1 MALTTVLDKAGQAG
15 AAPAAKKARTAWGKE
30 LRLRKRVRLADQA
43 WLARQLAVLSR
54 AGLGLPPALG
64 LLARQ
69 REGKAVGEL
78 ARTMREELLAG
89 RSPAAVTKA
98 HEAELG
104 PLFSA
109 MVGAGE
115 TAGVLPTTLAKLA
128 DLLET
133 RLKLGKKTRSAVS
146 YPSIVMGMAVLLAL
160 VILLVIVPIFSRMF
174 AQLGASLPAP
184 TKVLVSLSRFLV
196 GHAYVLPV
204 LALALAGGLWWAS
217 RDERARYT
225 ASAAALR
232 LPVVGA
238 LLGKAA
244 LARVAS
250 TIATM
255 MGAGTDVLTV
265 LAYAAQSTQNR
276 VWARVLG
283 RAPDLLRSGRGFS
296 ESLRL
301 ATAEATGTDANF
313 EVLAQMVEVGERS
326 GSTPDVLAHLAQGVT
341 EEVETGL
348 ETLESSL
355 EPLLIMFVGAVV
367 GTMIVALYLPI
378 FHIVT
383 VLGNQTPSS
392 GGS

>member
-1 MALTTVLDKAGQAG
+1 MTTTSVRADLSVESGSF
-15 AAPAAKKARTAWGKE
+15 WGRE
-30 LRLRKRVRLADQA
+30 FRLRKRVRLADQA
-43 WLARQLAVLSR
+43 WLARQLAVLAR

-64 LLARQ
+64 LLAHQ
-69 REGKAVGEL
+69 RPGKAVGDL
-78 ARTMREELLAG
+78 AKAMREELLAG
-89 RSPAAVTKA
+89 RSPSSVTKA
-98 HEAELG
+98 HEDELG

-133 RLKLGKKTRSAVS
+133 RLKLRKKTRAAVS

-160 VILLVIVPIFSRMF
+160 VILLAVVPIFSRMF
-174 AQLGASLPAP
+174 AQFGASLPGP
-184 TKVLVSLSRFLV
+184 TKVLVSISHFLV
-196 GHAYVLPV
+196 GHVYVVPILAV
-204 LALALAGGLWWAS
+204 ALAAGLWQAN
-217 RDERARYT
+217 RDERVHYW
-225 ASAAALR
+225 ASATALR
-232 LPVVGA
+232 LPVVGP
-238 LLGKAA
+238 LLSKAA

-276 VWARVLG
+276 VWATVLG
-283 RAPDLLRSGRGFS
+283 RTPDLLRQGRSFS
-296 ESLRL
+296 EALRL
-301 ATAEATGTDANF
+301 AAAGTRGVDGNF

-326 GSTPDVLAHLAQGVT
+326 GSTPEVLGHLAQGVT

-355 EPLLIMFVGAVV
+355 EPVLIMFVGAIV

-378 FHIVT
+378 FHIIT
-383 VLGNQTPSS
+383 VLGRQTPTS
-392 GGS
+392 GG